1 MLDLAKTLASTDG
14 WTAEVIGASIKAVLG
29 RHKLKMP
36 ELAIPVRV
44 AVFGQPQSPDL
55 AQSLHIAGRTRVVS
69 RLNMY
74 GGNAPAEN

>member
-1 MLDLAKTLASTDG
+1 MQDLAKTLAEAEAWTVDVIST
-14 WTAEVIGASIKAVLG
+14 SIKAVLG

-55 AQSLHIAGRTRVVS
+55 AQSLLITGRDRVLS
-69 RLNMY
+69 RLQTY
-74 GGNAPAEN
+74 GGDGAVSN